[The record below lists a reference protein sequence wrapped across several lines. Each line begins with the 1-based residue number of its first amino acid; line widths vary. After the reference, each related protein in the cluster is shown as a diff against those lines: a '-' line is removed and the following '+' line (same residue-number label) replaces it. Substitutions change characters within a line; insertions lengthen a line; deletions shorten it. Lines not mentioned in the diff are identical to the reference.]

1 MFGLFTKPR
10 GISAN
15 DAKAMIDQGA
25 ATLVD
30 VRTPQEYAQGHI
42 PGALSLPLDR
52 LSAMAQKKLP
62 DKDKPVIVYC
72 LSGRR
77 SAQAVMILTQMGYK
91 DIRNLGG
98 ITGWPYGPAQQR

>member
-1 MFGLFTKPR
+1 
-10 GISAN
+10 
-15 DAKAMIDQGA
+15 MIDQGA

-42 PGALSLPLDR
+42 PGAVSLPLDR
-52 LSAMAQKKLP
+52 LSVMAQKKLP

-72 LSGRR
+72 LSGGR
-77 SAQAVMILTQMGYK
+77 SAQAAMILTQMGYK

-98 ITGWPYGPAQQR
+98 ITGWPYGLAPQR